1 MGREVCHYEN
11 FQPRQKILI
20 FNILLMLVCVT
31 SMALWIQGSNVVKT
45 NWKTRIKSPGQ
56 LKTEVGKIQKSEE
69 VSDMKKLPRVIL
81 IGSRHCGAGQRLF
94 LHDILECG
102 LICCKIKLFQDFNS
116 AVIVLPIEFTLHEKT
131 FESNLGQKR
140 S

>member
-1 MGREVCHYEN
+1 MGRVVSHYGN
-11 FQPRQKILI
+11 FEPRQKILI

-81 IGSRHCGAGQRLF
+81 IGARHCGAGQRLF
-94 LHDILECG
+94 LHDKLKYG
-102 LICCKIKLFQDFNS
+102 LIC
-116 AVIVLPIEFTLHEKT
+116 
-131 FESNLGQKR
+131 
-140 S
+140 